1 MTDQGHDKKHQE
13 NEEQY
18 LGDSR
23 GRRSNHSK
31 SQQPGDHRD
40 NEEHQRVIKHLLS
53 SRPARR
59 IVSAGFRSVVLFSW
73 RSARPASNFCS
84 SFCWSSQPAELAAPG
99 KSLASPAAGSWLI
112 VDPLMVKTMR
122 KPICTFTIAPA
133 PNRGHTPNAVNN

>member
-1 MTDQGHDKKHQE
+1 MTDQGHDKQHQE

-23 GRRSNHSK
+23 GRRSNHAK

-59 IVSAGFRSVVLFSW
+59 IVSAGFRSLILFSR

-84 SFCWSSQPAELAAPG
+84 ADLRNPLWLWPETGFRKAA
-99 KSLASPAAGSWLI
+99 PAAGSWLSST
-112 VDPLMVKTMR
+112 LMSKTHLHVHHSAGP
-122 KPICTFTIAPA
+122 KPGPYAE
-133 PNRGHTPNAVNN
+133 RGK